1 MAASTPTRDRIINEA
16 MRLFGEQGYRGTSV
30 AQIEAAAG
38 LTPGAGGLYHHFTS
52 KEALLAAGIER
63 HMGRLDALRDIR
75 RVLTNLGDLRAELSV
90 TARYFLAEL
99 DSQMELFRL
108 LISEVR
114 ARPDLL
120 TDAADQLVASTY
132 RSFAEWLQHA
142 SGQALSEERAT
153 MIATL
158 SLGSLLSTR
167 FVSGVLGLGSAAV
180 DDDTLVPAWVDM
192 VAATLN
198 LPAPG
203 HPPVPPGRVG

>member
-1 MAASTPTRDRIINEA
+1 MTTSTRTRERIIDEA
-16 MRLFGEQGYRGTSV
+16 MRLFGEKGYRGASV

-63 HMGRLDALRDIR
+63 HLARLDVLRDVR

-90 TARYFLAEL
+90 TARYFLTEL

-108 LISEVR
+108 LIAEVR
-114 ARPDLL
+114 ARPTLL

-132 RSFAEWLQHA
+132 RSFAEWLQTA
-142 SGQALSEERAT
+142 SGQSLTEDRAT

-158 SLGSLLSTR
+158 ALGSLLSTR
-167 FVSGVLGLGSAAV
+167 FVSGVLGLKSAVV
-180 DDDTLVPAWVDM
+180 DDDDLVPAWVDM
-192 VAATLN
+192 VMATLS
-198 LPAPG
+198 LPSSGG
-203 HPPVPPGRVG
+203 HAG

>member
-1 MAASTPTRDRIINEA
+1 MTTSTRTRERIIDEA
-16 MRLFGEQGYRGTSV
+16 MRLFGEKGYRGTSV
-30 AQIEAAAG
+30 ARIEAAAG

-63 HMGRLDALRDIR
+63 HLARLDVLRDVR

-108 LISEVR
+108 LIAEVR
-114 ARPDLL
+114 ARPTLL

-132 RSFAEWLQHA
+132 RSFAEWLQTA
-142 SGQALSEERAT
+142 SGQSLTEDRAT

-158 SLGSLLSTR
+158 ALGSLLSTR
-167 FVSGVLGLGSAAV
+167 FVSGVLGLKSAVV
-180 DDDTLVPAWVDM
+180 DDDDLVPAWVDM
-192 VAATLN
+192 VMATLR
-198 LPAPG
+198 LPSPG
-203 HPPVPPGRVG
+203 GHAG

>member
-1 MAASTPTRDRIINEA
+1 MAASTPTRERIIEAA
-16 MRLFGEQGYRGTSV
+16 MRLFGERGYRGTSV

-63 HMGRLDALRDIR
+63 HLARLDTLRDLR
-75 RVLTNLGDLRAELSV
+75 RVLTNLGDRRAELSV

-108 LISEVR
+108 LISEAR
-114 ARPDLL
+114 ARPSLL

-132 RSFAEWLQHA
+132 RSFAEWLRSA
-142 SGQALSEERAT
+142 SGPALSEERAT

-167 FVSGVLGLGSAAV
+167 FVRGVLGLESAAV
-180 DDDTLVPAWVDM
+180 DDDALVPAWVDM
-192 VAATLN
+192 VMATLDR
-198 LPAPG
+198 PS
-203 HPPVPPGRVG
+203 

>member
-1 MAASTPTRDRIINEA
+1 MTASTPTRDRIIEEA
-16 MRLFGEQGYRGTSV
+16 MRLFGEKGYRGTSV

-38 LTPGAGGLYHHFTS
+38 LTPGAGGLYHHFSS

-63 HMGRLDALRDIR
+63 HLSRLDALRDIR
-75 RVLTNLGDLRAELSV
+75 RLLTNLGDLRAELSV

-114 ARPDLL
+114 ARPSML
-120 TDAADQLVASTY
+120 TQAADQLVASTY
-132 RSFAEWLQHA
+132 RSFAEWLQSA
-142 SGQALSEERAT
+142 TGQALSEERAT

-167 FVSGVLGLGSAAV
+167 FVGGVLGLESVAV
-180 DDDTLVPAWVDM
+180 DDDDIVPAWVDM
-192 VAATLN
+192 VMATLS
-198 LPAPG
+198 LPNSA
-203 HPPVPPGRVG
+203 

>member
-1 MAASTPTRDRIINEA
+1 MTASTPTRERIIEEA
-16 MRLFGEQGYRGTSV
+16 MRLFGEKGYRGTSV

-38 LTPGAGGLYHHFTS
+38 LTPGAGGLYHHFSS

-63 HMGRLDALRDIR
+63 HLARLDALRDIR
-75 RVLTNLGDLRAELSV
+75 RLLTNLGDLRAELSV

-114 ARPDLL
+114 ARPSML
-120 TDAADQLVASTY
+120 TQAADQLVASTY
-132 RSFAEWLQHA
+132 RSFAEWLQSA
-142 SGQALSEERAT
+142 TGQALSEERAT

-167 FVSGVLGLGSAAV
+167 FVGGVLGLESVAI
-180 DDDTLVPAWVDM
+180 DDDAIVPAWVDM
-192 VAATLN
+192 VVATLN
-198 LPAPG
+198 LPG
-203 HPPVPPGRVG
+203 

>member
-1 MAASTPTRDRIINEA
+1 MTASTPTRERIIEEA
-16 MRLFGEQGYRGTSV
+16 MRLFGEKGYRGTSV

-38 LTPGAGGLYHHFTS
+38 LTPGAGGLYHHFSS

-63 HMGRLDALRDIR
+63 HLARLDALRDIR
-75 RVLTNLGDLRAELSV
+75 RLLTNLGDLRAELSV

-114 ARPDLL
+114 ARPSML
-120 TDAADQLVASTY
+120 TQAADQLVASTY
-132 RSFAEWLQHA
+132 RSFAEWLQSA
-142 SGQALSEERAT
+142 TGQALSEERAT

-167 FVSGVLGLGSAAV
+167 FVGGVLGLESVAT
-180 DDDTLVPAWVDM
+180 DDDALVPAWVDM
-192 VAATLN
+192 VMATLN
-198 LPAPG
+198 LPTQD
-203 HPPVPPGRVG
+203 

>member
-1 MAASTPTRDRIINEA
+1 
-16 MRLFGEQGYRGTSV
+16 MRLFGEKGFRGTSV

-38 LTPGAGGLYHHFTS
+38 LTPGAGGLYHHFSS

-63 HMGRLDALRDIR
+63 HLARLDALRDIR
-75 RVLTNLGDLRAELSV
+75 RILTNLGDLRAELSV

-99 DSQMELFRL
+99 DSQVELFRL

-114 ARPDLL
+114 ARPTLL

-132 RSFAEWLQHA
+132 RSFAEWLQHG
-142 SGQALSEERAT
+142 SGESLSEERAT

-167 FVSGVLGLGSAAV
+167 FISGVLGLDSTDV
-180 DDDTLVPAWVDM
+180 DDEALVAAWVDM
-192 VAATLN
+192 VAAMIEHPSPRSAL
-198 LPAPG
+198 ARDPG
-203 HPPVPPGRVG
+203 GS

>member
-1 MAASTPTRDRIINEA
+1 MKERIIEEA
-16 MRLFGEQGYRGTSV
+16 MRLFGEQGFRGTSV
-30 AQIEAAAG
+30 VQIEAAAG
-38 LTPGAGGLYHHFTS
+38 LTPGAGGLYHHFSS
-52 KEALLAAGIER
+52 KDALLSAGIER
-63 HMGRLDALRDIR
+63 HLARLDALRDIR

-99 DSQMELFRL
+99 DSQVELFRL

-114 ARPDLL
+114 ARPTLL

-142 SGQALSEERAT
+142 SGAPLSEERAT

-167 FVSGVLGLGSAAV
+167 FVSGVLGLDPTDV
-180 DDDTLVPAWVDM
+180 DDDALVAAWVDM
-192 VAATLN
+192 VIATIEL
-198 LPAPG
+198 
-203 HPPVPPGRVG
+203 PVPATVPK

>member
-1 MAASTPTRDRIINEA
+1 MTASTPTRERIIEEA
-16 MRLFGEQGYRGTSV
+16 MRLFGEKGYRGTSV

-38 LTPGAGGLYHHFTS
+38 LTPGAGGLYHHFSS

-63 HMGRLDALRDIR
+63 HLARLDALRDIR
-75 RVLTNLGDLRAELSV
+75 RLLTNLGDLRAELSV

-114 ARPDLL
+114 ARPSML
-120 TDAADQLVASTY
+120 TQAADQLVASTY
-132 RSFAEWLQHA
+132 RSFAEWLQSA
-142 SGQALSEERAT
+142 TGQALSEERAT

-167 FVSGVLGLGSAAV
+167 FVGGVLGLESVAI
-180 DDDTLVPAWVDM
+180 DDDAIVPAWVDM
-192 VAATLN
+192 VMATLN
-198 LPAPG
+198 LPG
-203 HPPVPPGRVG
+203 

>member
-1 MAASTPTRDRIINEA
+1 MTASTPTRERIIEEA
-16 MRLFGEQGYRGTSV
+16 MRLFGEKGYRGTSV

-38 LTPGAGGLYHHFTS
+38 LTPGAGGLYHHFSS

-63 HMGRLDALRDIR
+63 HLARLDALRDIR
-75 RVLTNLGDLRAELSV
+75 RLLTNLGDLRAELSV

-114 ARPDLL
+114 ARPSML
-120 TDAADQLVASTY
+120 TQAADQLVASTY
-132 RSFAEWLQHA
+132 RSFAEWLQGA
-142 SGQALSEERAT
+142 TGQALSEERAT

-167 FVSGVLGLGSAAV
+167 FVGGVLGLESVAI
-180 DDDTLVPAWVDM
+180 DDDAIVPAWVDM
-192 VAATLN
+192 VMATLN
-198 LPAPG
+198 LPG
-203 HPPVPPGRVG
+203 